1 MATLSVT
8 ADVKK
13 AASSLKRYQ
22 RKKVPTA
29 SKRAINKALRG
40 GRTDTKKVLSKRIS
54 MTQRKIGERIKLQF
68 ATNKAK
74 GTLQVV
80 GPRKGKEFSNLGSFN
95 VKPPEKSIR
104 GKRRVKGKGVRAKV
118 WGGRKAQVY
127 RGTFAWT
134 RPGKTGDAVTVF
146 KRSRGAPKVAPGK
159 RAGRNSDGTTGVRK
173 IKRGPRKGRVILR
186 QPITPVYGASLKRE
200 FTRSNRRG
208 QKRAIDLVRA
218 SMRVRFIKEFE
229 RLLGRL

>member
-1 MATLSVT
+1 MATLSLTV
-8 ADVKK
+8 DVKK
-13 AASSLKRYQ
+13 AASALKGYQ

-29 SKRAINKALRG
+29 SKRAINRALRG

-80 GPRKGKEFSNLGSFN
+80 GPRKGKEFSNLGSF
-95 VKPPEKSIR
+95 KIKIPKKSIR
-104 GKRRVKGKGVRAKV
+104 GKRRLGAGGVRAKV
-118 WGGRKAQVY
+118 WGEPRAKKY
-127 RGTFAWT
+127 KGTFAWT

-146 KRSRGAPKVAPGK
+146 KRSRGAPKVVPGK
-159 RAGRNSDGTTGVRK
+159 RAGSNTDGTTGIRK
-173 IKRGPRKGRVILR
+173 FKRGPRKGKAILR